1 MIVLNG
7 LNDWNFNVEAQKA
20 RGNLPGILQ
29 SRTLVVELLKL
40 LLRNALRHKLR
51 STLTIVGVGV
61 AVMAFAL
68 LQTVVT
74 AWYAG
79 VEASAANRL
88 IARHAVSFVFTLPLA
103 YRDRIAQV
111 PGVNRVT
118 FASWFS
124 GVYIDK
130 NQFFARLAV
139 DSETFFE
146 VYPEYLLDPQQF
158 EVFKRERNACIIGP
172 DLAER
177 YNLKIGD
184 IMPVEGDIYPGQWEF
199 VVRGI
204 YQPRDQITDPSTMMF
219 HYKYLDERVR
229 QEMPHRSGEIGW
241 YIVRIDD
248 PDNSAAI
255 SEEIDKLFANSR
267 AETKTETERAFQ
279 QSFLSAASAVITAMN
294 IMSFVIIGIILLV
307 VGNTMIMSARE
318 RTHEFAVLK
327 ALGFSGGQL
336 FFLIAGESLILS
348 ILGSALG
355 LALTIP
361 AVEGFQTAL
370 PKGWFPVFFIKPET
384 VLIGCAA
391 GLLVGLLAAI
401 IPLRRVLTT
410 RIVEGLRFAG

>member
-1 MIVLNG
+1 MM
-7 LNDWNFNVEAQKA
+7 
-20 RGNLPGILQ
+20 
-29 SRTLVVELLKL
+29 ELFQL

-51 STLTIVGVGV
+51 TVLTVVGVGV

-74 AWYAG
+74 AWHAG

-88 IARHAVSFVFTLPLA
+88 ITRHAVSFVFPLPLS
-103 YRDRIAQV
+103 YRDRIAQIA
-111 PGVNRVT
+111 GVNKVT
-118 FASWFS
+118 YAVWFS

-139 DSETFFE
+139 DSDTFFD
-146 VYPEYLLDPQQF
+146 VYPEFVIDQEQF
-158 EVFKRERNACIIGP
+158 EAFKRERNACIIGV
-172 DLAER
+172 DIANR
-177 YNLKIGD
+177 HHLKIGD
-184 IMPVEGDIYPGQWEF
+184 IMPIEGDVYPGQWEF

-204 YQPRDQITDPSTMMF
+204 YYPRDQTTDPSSMMF
-219 HYKYLDERVR
+219 HYRYVDERVR
-229 QEMPHRSGEIGW
+229 QEFPDRAGQVGW

-248 PDNSAAI
+248 PANSAQI
-255 SEEIDKLFANSR
+255 SQDIDNLFANSR

-307 VGNTMIMSARE
+307 LGNTMVMSARE

-336 FFLIAGESLILS
+336 FLLLGGESMILS
-348 ILGSALG
+348 IAGSALG
-355 LALTIP
+355 LALTLP
-361 AVEGFQTAL
+361 AVAGFQSAL
-370 PKGWFPVFFIKPET
+370 PKGWFPVFYIKPET
-384 VLIGCAA
+384 ILIGCIA
-391 GLLVGLLAAI
+391 GFAVGLLASL

-410 RIVEGLRFAG
+410 RIVEGLRYVG

>member
-1 MIVLNG
+1 M
-7 LNDWNFNVEAQKA
+7 
-20 RGNLPGILQ
+20 
-29 SRTLVVELLKL
+29 ELLKL
-40 LLRNALRHKLR
+40 LFRNTLRHKLR
-51 STLTIVGVGV
+51 SLLTIVGVGV
-61 AVMAFAL
+61 AVMAFGL

-88 IARHAVSFVFTLPLA
+88 ITRHAVSFVFSLPLA

-111 PGVNRVT
+111 PGVNKVT
-118 FASWFS
+118 YAAWFS

-139 DSETFFE
+139 DSDTFFD
-146 VYPEYLLDPQQF
+146 VYPEFLIPRAQF
-158 EVFKRERNACIIGP
+158 EAFQRERNACIIGI
-172 DLAER
+172 DLARR

-184 IMPVEGDIYPGQWEF
+184 IMPIEGDLFPGQWEF

-204 YQPRDQITDPSTMMF
+204 YEPRDQTTDPATMMF

-229 QEMPHRSGEIGW
+229 QEMPERAGEIGW
-241 YIVRIDD
+241 YIVRIGD
-248 PDNSAAI
+248 PDNSATI
-255 SEEIDKLFANSR
+255 SQEIDDMFANSR

-307 VGNTMIMSARE
+307 VGNTMVMSARE

-336 FFLIAGESLILS
+336 FFLLAGESMILS
-348 ILGSALG
+348 IIGSALG
-355 LALTIP
+355 LMVTIP
-361 AVEGFQTAL
+361 AVDGFQTAL
-370 PKGWFPVFFIKPET
+370 PKGWFPVFYIKPET
-384 VLIGCAA
+384 IAIGGIA
-391 GLLVGLLAAI
+391 GLAVGLLASL

-410 RIVEGLRFAG
+410 RIVEGLRYVG

>member
-1 MIVLNG
+1 VSWRRENVIEL
-7 LNDWNFNVEAQKA
+7 FN
-20 RGNLPGILQ
+20 
-29 SRTLVVELLKL
+29 LLI
-40 LLRNALRHKLR
+40 RNTLRHKLR
-51 STLTIVGVGV
+51 SFLTLVGIGV

-68 LQTVVT
+68 LRTVVT

-88 IARHAVSFVFTLPLA
+88 ITRHAVSFVFPLPLA

-111 PGVNRVT
+111 RGVNKVT
-118 FASWFS
+118 YASWFS

-139 DSETFFE
+139 DSETFFD
-146 VYPEYLLDPQQF
+146 VYPEFVIEREQF
-158 EVFKRERNACIIGP
+158 AAFKRERNACIIGI
-172 DLAER
+172 DIARR

-184 IMPVEGDIYPGQWEF
+184 IMLIEGDVFPGQWEF
-199 VVRGI
+199 VVRGV
-204 YQPRDQITDPSTMMF
+204 YEPRDQTIDPASMMF
-219 HYKYLDERVR
+219 HYRYLEERVR
-229 QEMPHRSGEIGW
+229 QEMPQRSGEIGW

-255 SEEIDKLFANSR
+255 SQEIDQLFANSR

-307 VGNTMIMSARE
+307 LANTMVMSARE

-336 FFLIAGESLILS
+336 FFLIAGEALILS
-348 ILGSALG
+348 TLGSALG
-355 LALTIP
+355 LLVTVP

-370 PKGWFPVFFIKPET
+370 PKGWFPVFYIKPET
-384 VLIGCAA
+384 IIFGCVSAFI
-391 GLLVGLLAAI
+391 VGLVASL
-401 IPLRRVLTT
+401 IPLRRVLST
-410 RIVEGLRFAG
+410 RIVEGLRHVG

>member
-1 MIVLNG
+1 M
-7 LNDWNFNVEAQKA
+7 
-20 RGNLPGILQ
+20 
-29 SRTLVVELLKL
+29 ELLKL
-40 LLRNALRHKLR
+40 LLRNTLRHKLR
-51 STLTIVGVGV
+51 SLLTIAGVGV
-61 AVMAFAL
+61 AVLAFAL
-68 LQTVVT
+68 LQTVVA

-88 IARHAVSFVFTLPLA
+88 ITRHAVSFVFTLPLA

-139 DSETFFE
+139 DSDSFFD
-146 VYPEYLLDPQQF
+146 VYPEFLIDKAQF
-158 EVFKRERNACIIGP
+158 EIFQRERNACIIGI
-172 DLAER
+172 DIAKR

-184 IMPVEGDIYPGQWEF
+184 IMQLEGDVYPGQWDF

-204 YQPRDQITDPSTMMF
+204 YRPRDQITDPATMMF

-229 QEMPHRSGEIGW
+229 QEMPQRAGEIGW

-248 PDNSAAI
+248 PDRSAAI

-294 IMSFVIIGIILLV
+294 LMSFVIIGIILLV
-307 VGNTMIMSARE
+307 VANTMIMSARE

-348 ILGSALG
+348 LLGSAFGLG
-355 LALTIP
+355 TTFF
-361 AVEGFQTAL
+361 AVESFQNAL
-370 PKGWFPVFFIKPET
+370 PKGWFPVFYIKPET
-384 VLIGCAA
+384 VMIGVFA
-391 GLLVGLLAAI
+391 GLTVGIVAALL
-401 IPLRRVLTT
+401 PLRRVLTT
-410 RIVEGLRFAG
+410 RIAEGLRYVG

>member
-1 MIVLNG
+1 M
-7 LNDWNFNVEAQKA
+7 
-20 RGNLPGILQ
+20 
-29 SRTLVVELLKL
+29 ELLKL
-40 LLRNALRHKLR
+40 LLRNAMRHKLR
-51 STLTIVGVGV
+51 SALTIVGVGI

-88 IARHAVSFVFTLPLA
+88 ITRHAVSFVFTLPLA

-139 DSETFFE
+139 DSDTFFE
-146 VYPEYLLDPQQF
+146 VYSEFLVDKQQF
-158 EVFKRERNACIIGP
+158 ETFQRERNACVIGI
-172 DLAER
+172 DIAKR

-184 IMPVEGDIYPGQWEF
+184 IMQLEGDVYPGQWQF
-199 VVRGI
+199 VVRAI
-204 YQPRDQITDPSTMMF
+204 YEPRDQTTDPATMMF

-248 PDNSAAI
+248 PERSAAI

-307 VGNTMIMSARE
+307 LGNTMIMSARE

-327 ALGFSGGQL
+327 ALGFSGGQI

-348 ILGSALG
+348 LFGSALG
-355 LALTIP
+355 LGLTFP
-361 AVEGFQTAL
+361 AVDGFQAAL
-370 PKGWFPVFFIKPET
+370 PKGWFPVFYIKPET
-384 VLIGCAA
+384 VVIGCAA

-401 IPLRRVLTT
+401 IPLRRVVTT
-410 RIVEGLRFAG
+410 RIVDGLRYVG

>member
-1 MIVLNG
+1 V
-7 LNDWNFNVEAQKA
+7 
-20 RGNLPGILQ
+20 
-29 SRTLVVELLKL
+29 KL

-74 AWYAG
+74 AWYVG

-111 PGVNRVT
+111 PGVNKVT

-130 NQFFARLAV
+130 NQFFARIAV
-139 DSETFFE
+139 DSETFFD
-146 VYPEYLLDPQQF
+146 VYPEYLVDQQQF
-158 EVFKRERNACIIGP
+158 DVFKRERNACIIGP
-172 DLAER
+172 DIAER
-177 YNLKIGD
+177 YNLKVGD

-204 YQPRDQITDPSTMMF
+204 YQPRDQTTDPSTMMF

-229 QEMPHRSGEIGW
+229 QEMPHRAGEIGW

-248 PDNSAAI
+248 PNDSATI
-255 SEEIDKLFANSR
+255 SQEIDKLFANSR

-279 QSFLSAASAVITAMN
+279 QGFLSAASAIITAMN

-318 RTHEFAVLK
+318 RIHEFAVLK

-336 FFLIAGESLILS
+336 FFLLAGESLILS
-348 ILGSALG
+348 LLGSAFG

-370 PKGWFPVFFIKPET
+370 PKGWFPIFYIKPET
-384 VLIGCAA
+384 IVIGCAA

-401 IPLRRVLTT
+401 VPLHRVLTT
-410 RIVEGLRFAG
+410 RIVEGLRYAG